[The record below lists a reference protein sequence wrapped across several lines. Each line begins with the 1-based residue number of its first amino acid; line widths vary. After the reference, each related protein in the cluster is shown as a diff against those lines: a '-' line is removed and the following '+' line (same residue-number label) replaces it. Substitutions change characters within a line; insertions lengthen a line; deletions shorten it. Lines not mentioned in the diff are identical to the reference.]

1 MFTLT
6 WKTYT
11 DHLREM
17 LRNMMSSKELTDVTL
32 VSGDKKQYKA
42 HKVVLSSSL
51 FKNIISESTSTN
63 PIIFQ
68 RGIQALEIESWR

>member
-32 VSGDKKQYKA
+32 VSGDK
-42 HKVVLSSSL
+42 
-51 FKNIISESTSTN
+51 
-63 PIIFQ
+63 
-68 RGIQALEIESWR
+68 